1 MRASTKGLSALGL
14 ASAIWGGMYVGSD
27 ALMRTVPPLVV
38 LELREGISAL
48 ILLPLA
54 ARAGKLSIAR
64 RDWPRM
70 LAVGVVGFTISIGFQ
85 FYGTHLAGAALGSL
99 VTASSPVFIALL
111 GATVLKERVPKQR
124 WVAIGVAL
132 AGVIIVVGTPA
143 GGPGIVAG
151 VVLLLVAAGSWSVYT
166 IGSASL
172 LSKYDAITVVSLAC
186 AVGAITSL
194 PFALS
199 AGLGTPHP
207 LPTTLIGWSEV
218 AYISVFGMAAAFF
231 LWVWGFQ
238 HVSASRGGVMLLF
251 QPLVGIVLGIILLG
265 ERVSA
270 GTVVGAVLISA
281 GVALALREPRQLPQ
295 AHEEQQL
302 PA

>member
-1 MRASTKGLSALGL
+1 
-14 ASAIWGGMYVGSD
+14 MYVGSD
-27 ALMRTVPPLVV
+27 ALMRTVPPLVL
-38 LELREGISAL
+38 LELRAGISAL

-64 RDWPRM
+64 QDWPRM

-124 WVAIGVAL
+124 WAAIGLAF

-151 VVLLLVAAGSWSVYT
+151 VMLLLVAAGSWSLYT

-186 AVGAITSL
+186 SVGAITSL
-194 PFALS
+194 PFALY
-199 AGLGTPHP
+199 AGLSTPRP
-207 LPTTLIGWSEV
+207 LPTTLVGWAEV
-218 AYISVFGMAAAFF
+218 AYISVFGMAVAFF
-231 LWVWGFQ
+231 LWVWGFR

-265 ERVSA
+265 ESVSA
-270 GTVVGAVLISA
+270 GTVVGAVLISV
-281 GVALALREPRQLPQ
+281 GVTLALREPRQLPQ